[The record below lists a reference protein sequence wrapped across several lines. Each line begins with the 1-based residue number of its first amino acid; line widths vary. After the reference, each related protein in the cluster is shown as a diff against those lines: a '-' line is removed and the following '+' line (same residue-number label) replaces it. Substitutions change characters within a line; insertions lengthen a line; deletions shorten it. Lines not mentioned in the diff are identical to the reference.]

1 MQVLLKEDVES
12 LGYAGDVKKVADG
25 YGRNYLLPRG
35 LAVLAT
41 SSAMNQAEAW
51 RMKAEARRA
60 EMRAEYEILSERISA
75 VVLEFTAKTGESGKL
90 YGSITTADITDGLN
104 AELGTEIDRRKVTS
118 DPLRMTGEH
127 KVAVRLNADFQPELT
142 VIVLSENEP
151 EEEESVVET
160 VVEAVTDV
168 VENVVE
174 AITE

>member
-25 YGRNYLLPRG
+25 YGRNFLLPRG

-41 SSAMNQAEAW
+41 SSAMNQAESW

-60 EMRAEYEILSERISA
+60 EMHAEYEILAERISA
-75 VVLEFTAKTGESGKL
+75 VTLTFTAKTGESGKL

-104 AELGTEIDRRKVTS
+104 AELGTEIDRRKVIS

-127 KVAVRLNADFQPELT
+127 MVPVRLSADFQPELT
-142 VIVLSENEP
+142 VIIVSENEP
-151 EEEESVVET
+151 EEEMVAEVIEEVVEEAI
-160 VVEAVTDV
+160 EAVA
-168 VENVVE
+168 E
-174 AITE
+174 